1 MNIKCTL
8 DKQLIKTEAEPLI
21 LVKVIRTTQ
30 MQSRNAITEIVVI
43 TVIDLIILWIR
54 QEILKTDKE
63 DVKLRYF
70 RSTTIHDMK
79 YDVKAILKKEPDFI
93 IIFVGTSNTAI

>member
-1 MNIKCTL
+1 M
-8 DKQLIKTEAEPLI
+8 DKT
-21 LVKVIRTTQ
+21 
-30 MQSRNAITEIVVI
+30 RNSQNRERG
-43 TVIDLIILWIR
+43 R
-54 QEILKTDKE
+54 Q
-63 DVKLRYF
+63 LRYF